1 MTGVTDDTPPDDAAQ
16 GAAGDDIEA
25 SKAPLIEHLVELR
38 QRLIYVII
46 GLSVAFV
53 ACFWLSPYIFTF
65 LVQPLA
71 DVLADRNGSRMIFT
85 GLHEAFMV
93 KLRIAFFGALF
104 LAFPITAIQVWKFV
118 APGLY
123 KHERRAFLPF
133 LVATPVLFVAGAAL
147 VYYLIMPLAW
157 EFLLTQGDDLSSQD
171 LPVEEDPRVAEY
183 LSLVMRLILA
193 FGVSFQLPVALT
205 LLARVGLVTVGG
217 LRRWRKYAVVITFAV
232 AAIITPPDLISQI
245 ALGIPILLLYEL
257 SILAIVL
264 VERRRARQAR
274 SQAVS

>member
-1 MTGVTDDTPPDDAAQ
+1 MTGI
-16 GAAGDDIEA
+16 DDIEA
-25 SKAPLIEHLVELR
+25 SKAPLMDHIIELR
-38 QRLIYVII
+38 NRLMY
-46 GLSVAFV
+46 SVAALVV
-53 ACFWLSPYIFTF
+53 AFIGCYLVAEHIYAF
-65 LVQPLA
+65 LMQPLVA
-71 DVLADRNGSRMIFT
+71 ALGDQEGRRMIFT
-85 GLHEAFMV
+85 ALHEAFFTYIKV
-93 KLRIAFFGALF
+93 AFWAACFVS
-104 LAFPITAIQVWKFV
+104 FPVVASQIYMFV

-123 KHERRAFLPF
+123 KNEKRAFLPF
-133 LVATPVLFVAGAAL
+133 LVVTPFLFFAGGAM

-274 SQAVS
+274 SQTVS